1 MEKQYEHADFSNAF
15 HRSLPVPNAARQGG
29 FTLIEIMVVI
39 VIIGILALIA
49 VPQYN
54 VFSQR
59 AEFTELVSAA
69 SPLRTSV
76 EIAIQTRGPADLEAL
91 DGGADAAMGIPA
103 TVVAAA
109 GDARQ
114 PSSKWRYC
122 HDVACRWVASC
133 GNHLYLDAQWHCSA
147 GCLDSGRH
155 LRGSKFLLMQTPRH
169 TSSELA
175 KCAGVAYT

>member
-1 MEKQYEHADFSNAF
+1 MNMPTFQMPSTA
-15 HRSLPVPNAARQGG
+15 RCLCQMRARQGG

-91 DGGADAAMGIPA
+91 DGGGRCCYGHSCNGCRGRGG
-103 TVVAAA
+103 T
-109 GDARQ
+109 RQ

-122 HDVACRWVASC
+122 HDVACRWVASR
-133 GNHLYLDAQWHCSA
+133 GNHLYLDAQWHRSA
-147 GCLDSGRH
+147 RCLDSGRH
-155 LRGSKFLLMQTPRH
+155 LRGSKFLLKQAPRH
-169 TSSELA
+169 TSAELA
-175 KCAGVAYT
+175 KCARVAYT

>member
-1 MEKQYEHADFSNAF
+1 MNMPTFQMPSTA
-15 HRSLPVPNAARQGG
+15 RCLCQMRARQGG

-59 AEFTELVSAA
+59 AEFIELVSAA

-103 TVVAAA
+103 TVAAAA
-109 GDARQ
+109 GVHGSQVANGVIAMT
-114 PSSKWRYC
+114 WRADESPLAGITYTLTPNGIVPPVVWTVGGTC
-122 HDVACRWVASC
+122 VAANFC
-133 GNHLYLDAQWHCSA
+133 
-147 GCLDSGRH
+147 
-155 LRGSKFLLMQTPRH
+155 
-169 TSSELA
+169 
-175 KCAGVAYT
+175 

>member
-1 MEKQYEHADFSNAF
+1 MNLQTIQ
-15 HRSLPVPNAARQGG
+15 LPSTARCLRQMQTRKGG

-76 EIAIQTRGPADLEAL
+76 EIAIQTRGPADLDAL

-109 GDARQ
+109 ATHGSQVANGVITMT
-114 PSSKWRYC
+114 WRTDTSPLAGITYTLTPNGIVPPVVWTVGGTC
-122 HDVACRWVASC
+122 VAANFC
-133 GNHLYLDAQWHCSA
+133 
-147 GCLDSGRH
+147 
-155 LRGSKFLLMQTPRH
+155 
-169 TSSELA
+169 
-175 KCAGVAYT
+175 